1 MKKKDYKR
9 IVIKIGSNVL
19 ALDDGLLNLQRIQ
32 KIVEQIVELK
42 NKGVEIIIVSSGAV
56 ASGRSYISL
65 PDNYDAVSKR
75 QVLASIGQIKLIN
88 AYREYFEKYSFL
100 CAQVLVSKEDFRDRN
115 HYLNMQNCI
124 SVLLQNNVIPIV
136 NENDVISITE
146 LMFTDNDELAGLI
159 ASMVSAEALLLLTS
173 VDGIFDGDPKN
184 PQAKVIPIITPEM
197 TNFSSFVNSG
207 KSSFGRGGMITKCHI
222 ASRLTGIGINVHI
235 ANGKKDN
242 VILDVLKGI
251 QTGTVFPAHKNTSS
265 IKKWL
270 AHSKDFS
277 KGSVTVTDGAKAAL
291 LSEKATSLLMI
302 GVKNVEGYFHKGDII
317 KILDEENNFIGWGMS
332 NFSSDKASQL
342 MGQKKQKPL
351 IHYDYLFINK
361 FFP

>member
-1 MKKKDYKR
+1 MKKKEYKR

-19 ALDDGLLNLQRIQ
+19 ALDNGLLNLQRIEQ
-32 KIVEQIVELK
+32 LVEQIVRLK
-42 NKGVEIIIVSSGAV
+42 NNGIEVIIVSSGAV

-88 AYREYFEKYSFL
+88 TYRDFFEKHNFL
-100 CAQVLVSKEDFRDRN
+100 CAQVLVSKEDFRDRG

-159 ASMVSAEALLLLTS
+159 ASMVNAEALFLLTS
-173 VDGIFDGDPKN
+173 VDGIFDADPQN
-184 PQAKVIPIITPEM
+184 PEAKVIPVISPEI
-197 TNFSSFVNSG
+197 TNFSSFVNAG

-222 ASRLTGIGINVHI
+222 ASRLTGMGINVHV

-242 VILDVLKGI
+242 IVLDLVNGK
-251 QTGTVFPAHKNTSS
+251 QTGTVFPAHKKTSS

-277 KGSVTVTDGAKAAL
+277 KGIVTVTDGARIAL

-302 GVKNVEGYFHKGDII
+302 GINNIEGYFHKGDII
-317 KILDEENNFIGWGMS
+317 KIIDEENNFVGWGMS
-332 NFSSDKASQL
+332 NFSSEKASQL

-361 FFP
+361 SFS

>member
-1 MKKKDYKR
+1 MKKKYKR
-9 IVIKIGSNVL
+9 IIIKIGSNVL
-19 ALDDGLLNLQRIQ
+19 ALENGLLNLRRIQ

-42 NKGVEIIIVSSGAV
+42 NHGIEVIIVSSGAV

-75 QVLASIGQIKLIN
+75 QVLASIGQIKLITK
-88 AYREYFEKYSFL
+88 YQEYFEKHNL
-100 CAQVLVSKEDFRDRN
+100 ICAQVLVSKEDFRDRN

-159 ASMVSAEALLLLTS
+159 ASMVSAEALILLTS

-184 PQAKVIPIITPEM
+184 SDAKVIPVITPDT
-197 TNFSSFVNSG
+197 TNFTSFVNSG
-207 KSSFGRGGMITKCHI
+207 KSTFGRGGMITKCHI
-222 ASRLTGIGINVHI
+222 ASRLTSIGINVHV
-235 ANGKKDN
+235 ANGGKEN
-242 VILDVLKGI
+242 VILDILNGV
-251 QTGTVFPAHKNTSS
+251 QTGTIFPAHKKTSG

-277 KGSVTVTDGAKAAL
+277 KGSVTVTDGAKSAL
-291 LSEKATSLLMI
+291 LSDKAISLLMI
-302 GVKNVEGYFHKGDII
+302 GVHNVDGYFQRGDII
-317 KILDEENNFIGWGMS
+317 KIIDGENNFIGWGMS
-332 NFSSDKASQL
+332 NFSSEKTLQL
-342 MGQKKQKPL
+342 MGQKKLKPL

-361 FFP
+361 SFS